1 MEPASGAAAHESA
14 HPLIPSSQT
23 APPRHCVRLLTRP
36 RLGWAGRLGVGLL
49 RRGLGRGA
57 EQPLRAQEAAMPAA
71 SASRSAAAW
80 PASGSSPA
88 CWRTSACAAPQ
99 PARPSPPRRCHA
111 PRPQEARSTRGGSAG
126 PSPSGEGALNGSFS
140 PGSRAGGQAG
150 LPAAAALPL
159 SSVRSGQAAPRRG
172 VAAPRRA
179 RRARRSASAARTRLS
194 AEDHVFPS
202 ATHEH
207 LF

>member
-1 MEPASGAAAHESA
+1 MEPASGPAAQESA
-14 HPLIPSSQT
+14 RPLTPSSQT
-23 APPRHCVRLLTRP
+23 APPRHRVHLPPRP

-57 EQPLRAQEAAMPAA
+57 EKPLRAQEAAMLVA

-80 PASGSSPA
+80 LASSSSPA
-88 CWRTSACAAPQ
+88 CRRTAACAAPQ
-99 PARPSPPRRCHA
+99 PARPSPPRRSHA

-126 PSPSGEGALNGSFS
+126 PSPSGEGALKGSLA

-179 RRARRSASAARTRLS
+179 RRARRSASAPRARLS
-194 AEDHVFPS
+194 AEDHVPP
-202 ATHEH
+202 
-207 LF
+207 